1 MHLPRILRSGELRPL
16 IVTEA
21 RKKYELSL
29 AGFGATAMPSVD
41 FLHATSESQ
50 GEPTATPEYWDDG
63 DGYANGKWARV
74 RFTLEAEDFEPWRD
88 VARRNGYSE
97 QQIKK
102 LQDLGRER
110 GSDTRKWVSREK
122 PSPISRI
129 IAIHA
134 QDQING
140 DEWRL
145 LSDGTKDVCF
155 YSIDDTEIMGVDIG
169 KVNFWSEH
177 FFSDQGGVD
186 GYKPVK
192 VTAARPYEEREPGA
206 VMSIKTEGRARL
218 MLEPEYGE
226 AKPERI
232 TNVLAFQKKPDPLA
246 SIVSSFKPKLPASRN
261 AEIITTPVRYHL
273 DTDLFKAFEF
283 DQVQEYKAQL
293 IAEGR
298 WRLPNDG
305 GRYTIRF
312 AYFDIPEVFDFTGK
326 MRSNW
331 NGPNDGVKAKASGG
345 EWFIDFDMD
354 GETMTRATDVVR
366 AYLSAGPLP

>member
-1 MHLPRILRSGELRPL
+1 MSHVYHFTSSLHLPRILRSGELRPL

-41 FLHATSESQ
+41 FLHATSESH

-110 GSDTRKWVSREK
+110 GSDTRNWVSREK
-122 PSPISRI
+122 PLPISRI
-129 IAIHA
+129 IAIHT

-145 LSDGTKDVCF
+145 LSDGTKDVRV
-155 YSIDDTEIMGVDIG
+155 YSIDDTKIMGVDVG

-177 FFSDQGGVD
+177 SSAYQGLDSYG
-186 GYKPVK
+186 PVK
-192 VTAARPYEEREPGA
+192 VTAARPYDEREPGL
-206 VMSIKTEGRARL
+206 VMSIKTEGKARF

-226 AKPERI
+226 AKPPAP
-232 TNVLAFQKKPDPLA
+232 LAILNPNAKANPLA
-246 SIVSSFKPKLPASRN
+246 SLAASFKKLPASPN
-261 AEIITTPVRYHL
+261 AEIVTTPVRYHL
-273 DTDLFKAFEF
+273 DTDLLKAFE
-283 DQVQEYKAQL
+283 Y
-293 IAEGR
+293 
-298 WRLPNDG
+298 
-305 GRYTIRF
+305 
-312 AYFDIPEVFDFTGK
+312 
-326 MRSNW
+326 
-331 NGPNDGVKAKASGG
+331 
-345 EWFIDFDMD
+345 
-354 GETMTRATDVVR
+354 
-366 AYLSAGPLP
+366 